1 MNPLAPI
8 VKIVLIGGRTRD
20 PALADDMDFK
30 AYEDQRDEKL
40 IKVKP
45 GMTPTFFHVQQL
57 KRTFVIDQIDT
68 LSHWSQ
74 QFRLAFNAACHRVE
88 PVGRPAMTPGDDWV
102 TEKGAVPRIAGDS
115 WIEQFDDDF
124 ELQAI
129 YEVGAFAI
137 NEPACRRRP
146 TPLYPQRLLRIPLS
160 RADSPGR
167 RRMRVRASA
176 AGRRLSRSRLSGEVF
191 AADAPV
197 IQRRWRCPAA
207 GYKPAVASA
216 RPGRGMP
223 AKRSSRSSGLRA

>member
-1 MNPLAPI
+1 MNRQKRRAHRRFCERLDRMNPLAPI

-88 PVGRPAMTPGDDWV
+88 PVGKPAMTPGDDWV

-124 ELQAI
+124 DLQVI

-137 NEPACRRRP
+137 KRTRAPKKARAPLPSAP
-146 TPLYPQRLLRIPLS
+146 TSDPT
-160 RADSPGR
+160 
-167 RRMRVRASA
+167 V
-176 AGRRLSRSRLSGEVF
+176 
-191 AADAPV
+191 
-197 IQRRWRCPAA
+197 
-207 GYKPAVASA
+207 
-216 RPGRGMP
+216 
-223 AKRSSRSSGLRA
+223 SSGQSGSAPDAGAS